1 MNNIYYI
8 NIDPKL
14 SIIKVEVT
22 ETINKLII
30 PNSKI
35 TKTGIYTK
43 SNDELMYLDKISYLS
58 IDYSKEILL
67 DILKELDSTD
77 IIYAMSINTKGII
90 GQLINAGL
98 INQDV
103 FSKYTGI
110 DTDFIDSL
118 IYEVGRLNA
127 SDFTILDY
135 DGYFKSKITIHPFI
149 DSKQLFFYGDMEDGI
164 YYAYN
169 YKDTAAKKSKDDDR
183 IDIQKTKI
191 VLGKKSSTNV
201 YNVYKI
207 PKQKEIDDLY
217 KQFRDNCKGIDYY
230 TIMLLNRVLAPKNIH
245 YSRNNT
251 LDFVDTPKRL
261 EAPSNDILVSEILP
275 AGVSYYA
282 FQTFKELTDMLNS
295 FINNDKLLYN
305 EAIDITNMIYDDKG
319 DIKEVNDF
327 IVEYKYK
334 ARDNIYTIPVVTG
347 LDLPTRN
354 KLKAMSKSKPSVHLL
369 ILNVNNVYC
378 RYYTIVKVNDD
389 YVLTG
394 NYPANMV
401 LLEEK

>member
-14 SIIKVEVT
+14 SVIKIELTDV
-22 ETINKLII
+22 INKLTI

-43 SNDELMYLDKISYLS
+43 STDELMYLDKISYLS
-58 IDYSKEILL
+58 INYNKDTLL
-67 DILKELDSTD
+67 DLLKTIDTND
-77 IIYAMSINTKGII
+77 IVYAVSINTKSII
-90 GQLINAGL
+90 GQLITSGV
-98 INQDV
+98 INNDV
-103 FSKYTGI
+103 FSKYTGV

-118 IYEVGRLNA
+118 IYEVGRL
-127 SDFTILDY
+127 SVDEFTVLDY
-135 DGYFKSKITIHPFI
+135 ESYFKSKISIHPLI
-149 DSKQLFFYGDMEDGI
+149 DSKQLFFYGDMEEGI

-169 YKDTAAKKSKDDDR
+169 YKDTAAKKSRDDDR

-191 VLGKKSSTNV
+191 VLGKKSSTNI

-207 PKQKEIDDLY
+207 AKQKEIDDLY
-217 KQFRDNCKGIDYY
+217 QQFRDNCKGIDYY
-230 TIMLLNRVLAPKNIH
+230 TIMLLNRVLTPKNIH

-261 EAPSNDILVSEILP
+261 ETPSNDILVSEILP

-282 FQTFKELTDMLNS
+282 FQTFKELTDILNS
-295 FINNDKLLYN
+295 FINNDKSTFTDC
-305 EAIDITNMIYDDKG
+305 IDITNKIYNDNYE
-319 DIKEVNDF
+319 IKEVNDF
-327 IVEYKYK
+327 IVEHKYT
-334 ARDNIYTIPVVTG
+334 ARDNTYTIPVVTG

-354 KLKAMSKSKPSVHLL
+354 KLKSINKSKPTIHL
-369 ILNVNNVYC
+369 IIINVNNIYC
-378 RYYTIVKVNDD
+378 RYYTIVKVKDE

-401 LLEEK
+401 LLNEK

>member
-1 MNNIYYI
+1 MNTIYYI

-14 SIIKVEVT
+14 SIIKLEVT
-22 ETINKLII
+22 EIINKLTI

-58 IDYSKEILL
+58 VDYKRETLL

-77 IIYAMSINTKGII
+77 IIYAVSINTKGII
-90 GQLINAGL
+90 GQLINNGL
-98 INQDV
+98 INSDV
-103 FSKYTGI
+103 FTKYTGV

-118 IYEVGRLNA
+118 IYEVGRL
-127 SDFTILDY
+127 SVDEFTLLDY
-135 DGYFKSKITIHPFI
+135 DSYFKSKITIHPFI
-149 DSKQLFFYGDMEDGI
+149 DSKQLFFYGDMEEGI

-207 PKQKEIDDLY
+207 AKQKEIDDLY
-217 KQFRDNCKGIDYY
+217 QQFRDNCKGIDYY
-230 TIMLLNRVLAPKNIH
+230 TIMLLNRVLTPKNIH
-245 YSRNNT
+245 YRNNNT

-261 EAPSNDILVSEILP
+261 ETPSNDILVSEILP

-282 FQTFKELTDMLNS
+282 FQTFKELTDMLNN
-295 FINNDKLLYN
+295 FINDTDLVRTNS
-305 EAIDITNMIYDDKG
+305 IDITNKIYDDNYE
-319 DIKEVNDF
+319 IKEVNDF
-327 IVEYKYK
+327 IVEHKYIV
-334 ARDNIYTIPVVTG
+334 RDNTYTIPIVTG

-354 KLKAMSKSKPSVHLL
+354 KLKAMNKSKPTVHL
-369 ILNVNNVYC
+369 IIVNVNNIYC
-378 RYYTIVKVNDD
+378 RYYTIVKVKDE

-401 LLEEK
+401 LLDEK

>member
-1 MNNIYYI
+1 MNTIYYI

-14 SIIKVEVT
+14 SIIKLEVT
-22 ETINKLII
+22 EIINKLTI

-58 IDYSKEILL
+58 VDYKRETLL

-77 IIYAMSINTKGII
+77 IIYAVSINTKGII
-90 GQLINAGL
+90 GQLINSGL
-98 INQDV
+98 INSDV
-103 FSKYTGI
+103 FTKYTGV

-118 IYEVGRLNA
+118 IYEVGRL
-127 SDFTILDY
+127 SVDEFTLLDY
-135 DGYFKSKITIHPFI
+135 DSYFKSKITIHPFI

-207 PKQKEIDDLY
+207 AKQKEIDDLY
-217 KQFRDNCKGIDYY
+217 QQFRDNCKGIDYY
-230 TIMLLNRVLAPKNIH
+230 TIMLLNRVLTPKNIH
-245 YSRNNT
+245 YRNNNT

-261 EAPSNDILVSEILP
+261 ETPSNDILVSEILP

-282 FQTFKELTDMLNS
+282 FQTFKELTDMLNN
-295 FINNDKLLYN
+295 FITDTDLVRTNS
-305 EAIDITNMIYDDKG
+305 IDITNKIYDDNY

-327 IVEYKYK
+327 IVEHKYVV
-334 ARDNIYTIPVVTG
+334 RDNTYTIPIVTG

-354 KLKAMSKSKPSVHLL
+354 KLKAMNKSKPTVHL
-369 ILNVNNVYC
+369 IIVNVNNIYC
-378 RYYTIVKVNDD
+378 RYYTIVKVKDE

>member
-1 MNNIYYI
+1 MNTIYYI

-14 SIIKVEVT
+14 SIIKLETTEV
-22 ETINKLII
+22 INKLTI

-43 SNDELMYLDKISYLS
+43 STDELMYLDKISYLS
-58 IDYSKEILL
+58 VHYKKEILL

-77 IIYAMSINTKGII
+77 IIYAVSINTKSII
-90 GQLINAGL
+90 SQLITGGV
-98 INQDV
+98 INNDV
-103 FSKYTGI
+103 FSKYTGV
-110 DTDFIDSL
+110 DTEFIDSL
-118 IYEVGRLNA
+118 IYEVGRLSA
-127 SDFTILDY
+127 FEFTVLDY
-135 DGYFKSKITIHPFI
+135 ESYFKSKITIHPFI
-149 DSKQLFFYGDMEDGI
+149 DSKQLFFHGDMDDGI

-169 YKDTAAKKSKDDDR
+169 YKDNAAKKSRDDDR

-201 YNVYKI
+201 YNVYKVD
-207 PKQKEIDDLY
+207 KQKEIDDLY
-217 KQFRDNCKGIDYY
+217 KRFRDKCKGIDYY
-230 TIMLLNRVLAPKNIH
+230 TIMLLNRVLTPKNIH
-245 YSRNNT
+245 YSRNDT

-261 EAPSNDILVSEILP
+261 ETPSNDILVSEILP

-282 FQTFKELTDMLNS
+282 FQTFKELTDMLNG
-295 FINNDKLLYN
+295 FINGDELITKCTVDITDKIYN
-305 EAIDITNMIYDDKG
+305 ENY

-327 IVEYKYK
+327 IVEHKYT
-334 ARDNIYTIPVVTG
+334 ARDNTYTIPIVTG

-354 KLKAMSKSKPSVHLL
+354 KLKAISKSKPTVHL
-369 ILNVNNVYC
+369 IIINTNNIYC
-378 RYYTIVKVNDD
+378 RYYTIVKAKDD

-401 LLEEK
+401 LLNEK